1 MPESARESLE
11 AELFRSTFWFQ
22 VSILIFL
29 TFMQL
34 TFVFVVPTWPLLL
47 GLIYL
52 VPLSIILVARLLI
65 SLDDDERRGQRR
77 FAVTCST
84 VTVLGAITLVWVVQ
98 NHPELMIP
106 QTEPGRAAGVHV
118 IYAVAVA
125 WLLWT
130 QFARFGFW
138 VPALHRYVF
147 LEGAPIAAMLSLKSY
162 SSMPYPAEQLIFV
175 GAILLGELLGGFASD
190 HILRARWDKRV
201 LATML
206 SSISE
211 GSPAAAAAAAA
222 AAVAAAAS
230 GPPACCTPVDA
241 EAAAAAAAFAAD
253 VGAALTSSGRRAP
266 PPSAAAGAGLTLS
279 QSSEMTSSRARR
291 VNFDE
296 AEAKAQIAKRQQ
308 QRSVRLNE
316 LIAATVE
323 GAAIDATA
331 GPFGA
336 PAAEPA
342 AAAPAAA
349 EPAAADGDGAPRRR
363 KKPPA
368 LGVSVLKPHAAS
380 KALDGAATDG
390 EPSSAVTNPAL
401 TSGSSKSAP
410 PPGSMPTAPPV
421 GMPED
426 EREALLAALTFR
438 HSFRF
443 HVLIAAI
450 GGVVHLLQAATS
462 GLLVD
467 ACTVPIPLLFVW
479 ARVKAHRMADERR
492 AHGNFTKTGL
502 AMGIATPL
510 GMFVALTLN
519 LIPAPSRSVRRDYG
533 VVLCLVAF
541 MASNLFTSF
550 RLGSQ
555 LAVVASH
562 FLVVPTL
569 LSTIETNPERQV
581 EFAKLVFAAAVG
593 AAVGYLL
600 ERTQRGH
607 VVGVMSLREEYS
619 RALSELM
626 NVSAGER
633 SLLARAFSNH
643 RLPPEI
649 LLTRVELDDL
659 KLDAVLGQGSFG
671 IVHSAVWTGPPHATG
686 GGAMPVA
693 TKTMHRSRLNA
704 ADLETCVRAAG
715 LQLRLAAHANV
726 AKLHGVGWH
735 VDSGRVVL
743 VMELAPGGSLAAALG
758 RHALPVRTQLAV
770 ALAVARGL
778 AFLHGQGPPVIH
790 RDLKPDN
797 ILLGRTAAD
806 AKIGDFGLSRHS
818 AAQLQQTMSTE
829 VGTPM
834 FSAPELLAHE
844 LYDHSV
850 DVWSYGCVLACL
862 GLDAPAPYDAADH
875 GPGLLGRVQKGEL
888 RPILPPDAP
897 LATAVRDATERQP
910 KARPTADDLVA
921 RLEVL
926 CAAENR

>member
-206 SSISE
+206 VISE
-211 GSPAAAAAAAA
+211 GSPARAAAAAA

-230 GPPACCTPVDA
+230 GLPVLHA
-241 EAAAAAAAFAAD
+241 GRRRGRRRRRRLRRRRPLHSRAP
-253 VGAALTSSGRRAP
+253 GAARRRQRRG
-266 PPSAAAGAGLTLS
+266 GAGLTLS
-279 QSSEMTSSRARR
+279 QSSEMTSSRAPRR
-291 VNFDE
+291 RRGGGEGAD
-296 AEAKAQIAKRQQ
+296 RQTPAAA
-308 QRSVRLNE
+308 SVRLNAYRRHRRGRRDRRHRRPVWRAC
-316 LIAATVE
+316 AA
-323 GAAIDATA
+323 
-331 GPFGA
+331 A
-336 PAAEPA
+336 PAEPA

-349 EPAAADGDGAPRRR
+349 EPAAADGDSAPRRR

-401 TSGSSKSAP
+401 TSGPSKSAP

-510 GMFVALTLN
+510 GMFVALSLN

-550 RLGSQ
+550 QLKSQ
-555 LAVVASH
+555 LAIVASH

-743 VMELAPGGSLAAALG
+743 VMELALAARSPPPSAAT
-758 RHALPVRTQLAV
+758 RCRCAPSSPSPSPSRAASPSST
-770 ALAVARGL
+770 ARG
-778 AFLHGQGPPVIH
+778 
-790 RDLKPDN
+790 R
-797 ILLGRTAAD
+797 R
-806 AKIGDFGLSRHS
+806 
-818 AAQLQQTMSTE
+818 
-829 VGTPM
+829 
-834 FSAPELLAHE
+834 
-844 LYDHSV
+844 
-850 DVWSYGCVLACL
+850 
-862 GLDAPAPYDAADH
+862 
-875 GPGLLGRVQKGEL
+875 
-888 RPILPPDAP
+888 
-897 LATAVRDATERQP
+897 
-910 KARPTADDLVA
+910 
-921 RLEVL
+921 
-926 CAAENR
+926 